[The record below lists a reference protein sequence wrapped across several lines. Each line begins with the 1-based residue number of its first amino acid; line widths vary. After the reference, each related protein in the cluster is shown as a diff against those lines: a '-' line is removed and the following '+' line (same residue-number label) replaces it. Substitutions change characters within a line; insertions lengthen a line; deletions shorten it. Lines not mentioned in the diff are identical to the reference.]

1 MIKIAVIGTGYVG
14 LVSGVC
20 FAETGVN
27 VICVDID
34 QKKVEALKSGQ
45 VPIFEPTLE
54 MYLHRNQKERRIDFT
69 TDLEKAVDEA
79 QIIFLALPTPESE
92 DGSADLSYVLN
103 MAQKL
108 SQCIKEYK
116 IVVNK
121 STVPVGTAA
130 MVQNIFDA
138 QAKVK
143 IDVVSNPEFLRE
155 GYAVEDFLKP
165 DRIVIGS
172 SSETA
177 IQWMQKLY
185 APFVRQGNPIYV
197 MDEKSAELT
206 KYAANSFLALKISFM
221 NEMANLAEKVG
232 ADINSIRK
240 GIGSDNRIG
249 NRFLF
254 PGIGY
259 GGSCFP
265 KDVKAL
271 QSISNQN
278 KYQFKILN
286 AVIDVNQN
294 QRELFFEKMQ
304 QRLELKGKKIAIWGL
319 SFKPNT
325 DDIREAP
332 ALYIIDQLLHQGAK
346 VFAYDPE
353 AMENVKRKMG
363 DRIVFGQ
370 NMYEILEDADALVIV
385 TEWNTFR
392 QPDFQKIKQSLK
404 TPLIFDGRNLFE
416 LNEMEKE
423 GFEYISIGRK
433 EVSCG

>member
-1 MIKIAVIGTGYVG
+1 
-14 LVSGVC
+14 
-20 FAETGVN
+20 
-27 VICVDID
+27 
-34 QKKVEALKSGQ
+34 
-45 VPIFEPTLE
+45 
-54 MYLHRNQKERRIDFT
+54 
-69 TDLEKAVDEA
+69 
-79 QIIFLALPTPESE
+79 
-92 DGSADLSYVLN
+92 
-103 MAQKL
+103 
-108 SQCIKEYK
+108 
-116 IVVNK
+116 
-121 STVPVGTAA
+121 
-130 MVQNIFDA
+130 
-138 QAKVK
+138 
-143 IDVVSNPEFLRE
+143 
-155 GYAVEDFLKP
+155 
-165 DRIVIGS
+165 
-172 SSETA
+172 
-177 IQWMQKLY
+177 
-185 APFVRQGNPIYV
+185 
-197 MDEKSAELT
+197 
-206 KYAANSFLALKISFM
+206 
-221 NEMANLAEKVG
+221 
-232 ADINSIRK
+232 
-240 GIGSDNRIG
+240 
-249 NRFLF
+249 LF
-254 PGIGY
+254 PGIGD

-392 QPDFQKIKQSLK
+392 QPDFQKIKQAMK

>member
-1 MIKIAVIGTGYVG
+1 
-14 LVSGVC
+14 
-20 FAETGVN
+20 
-27 VICVDID
+27 
-34 QKKVEALKSGQ
+34 
-45 VPIFEPTLE
+45 
-54 MYLHRNQKERRIDFT
+54 
-69 TDLEKAVDEA
+69 
-79 QIIFLALPTPESE
+79 
-92 DGSADLSYVLN
+92 
-103 MAQKL
+103 
-108 SQCIKEYK
+108 
-116 IVVNK
+116 
-121 STVPVGTAA
+121 
-130 MVQNIFDA
+130 
-138 QAKVK
+138 
-143 IDVVSNPEFLRE
+143 
-155 GYAVEDFLKP
+155 
-165 DRIVIGS
+165 
-172 SSETA
+172 
-177 IQWMQKLY
+177 
-185 APFVRQGNPIYV
+185 

-294 QRELFFEKMQ
+294 QRELFFEKMKQ
-304 QRLELKGKKIAIWGL
+304 KINLKDKKIAIWGL

-332 ALYIIDQLLHQGAK
+332 ALYLIDELLNEGAK
-346 VFAYDPE
+346 VFVYDPE
-353 AMENVKRKMG
+353 GMENVKRKVG
-363 DRIVFGQ
+363 DRINYGQ
-370 NMYEILEDADALVIV
+370 NMYEILQDADALVIV
-385 TEWNTFR
+385 TEWNAFR
-392 QPDFQKIKQSLK
+392 QPDFQKIKHSLK

-433 EVSCG
+433 EVSRG